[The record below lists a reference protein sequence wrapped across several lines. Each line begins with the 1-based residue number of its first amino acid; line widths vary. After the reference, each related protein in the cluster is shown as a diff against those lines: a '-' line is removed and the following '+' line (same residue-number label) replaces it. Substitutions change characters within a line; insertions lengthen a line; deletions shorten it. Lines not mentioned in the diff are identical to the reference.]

1 MNSFIVSARKYR
13 PSTFDTVVGQES
25 ITSTLKNAIKTNHL
39 AHSYLFCGPRGVGKT
54 TCARILAKTINCMNL
69 TDNIEACDECES
81 CKAFN
86 SSRSFNIHE
95 LDAASNNKVD
105 DIRTLTELV
114 RILPQVGRYSI
125 YIIDEVHMLSTS
137 AFNAFLK
144 TLEEPPA
151 HAIFILA
158 TTEKQKII
166 PTILSRCQIF
176 DFSRITIDDIVKRL
190 SFVASAE
197 GIGVEPEALHIIA
210 QKADGAM
217 RDALSIFD
225 QIVSFSGGEITYA
238 GVIENLNVL
247 DYEYYLRIADAFL
260 KGDLVTSLLIFNEIL
275 EKGFDGHN
283 FISGLSSHYR
293 NLLVS
298 KHEKTLPL
306 LEVGASIRDR
316 YRDQAA
322 RIPLAFIYKTLE
334 ILGNCDVTYRSSRNP
349 RLHVEIALVRISSQ
363 VADETSGN
371 KESSAM
377 PEKKNTEG
385 NNQKEVTASTA
396 STASSGT
403 DQGAAGSLQGTVHSG
418 ITGGGIPEGE
428 KGKTTKQTT
437 APKEATGQ
445 KAVYREPEPTRS
457 FSIRDKLQNS
467 NSDPGRVEDGGPGKD
482 EADKTSEADTPFDA
496 VMVKNSWIA
505 YGEKLKGD
513 NPRMH
518 SIVKGTSPE
527 INEEGIVVIVLSTD
541 AQKDFFEHNFKQDVI
556 RHFRNDLKNS
566 NIRIE
571 SIVKESKG
579 SNTPYTDE
587 EKYNYL
593 SEKNPAVN
601 DLKKELGLE
610 LE

>member
-1 MNSFIVSARKYR
+1 MNNFIVSARKYR
-13 PSTFDTVVGQES
+13 PSTFDTVVGQAS

-39 AHSYLFCGPRGVGKT
+39 AQSYLFCGPRGVGKT

-69 TDNIEACDECES
+69 TDNVEACNQCES
-81 CKAFN
+81 CMAFN
-86 SSRSFNIHE
+86 TSRSFNIHE

-114 RILPQVGRYSI
+114 RIPPQVGRYSI

-176 DFSRITIDDIVKRL
+176 DFSRITIEDIVKRL

-197 GIGVEPEALHIIA
+197 GIDTEPEALHIIA

-225 QIVSFSGGEITYA
+225 QIVSFSEGEITYA

-247 DYEYYLRIADAFL
+247 DYEHYLKIADAFL
-260 KGDLVTSLLIFNEIL
+260 EGDLVTSLLIFSEIL

-298 KHEKTLPL
+298 KHEKTLSL

-316 YRDQAA
+316 YRDQSA
-322 RIPLAFIYKTLE
+322 RIPLPFIYKALE

-349 RLHVEIALVRISSQ
+349 RLHVEIALVRLASLVTGESR
-363 VADETSGN
+363 GN
-371 KESSAM
+371 GESSAQ
-377 PEKKNTEG
+377 PEKSSKEG
-385 NNQKEVTASTA
+385 DNKKGAQEPITTVETGRKLPASDSGDSVSQVVAGQKSTA
-396 STASSGT
+396 
-403 DQGAAGSLQGTVHSG
+403 
-418 ITGGGIPEGE
+418 EGE
-428 KGKTTKQTT
+428 ADQKPETPGVKGAKG
-437 APKEATGQ
+437 A
-445 KAVYREPEPTRS
+445 YREPEPTRS
-457 FSIRDKLQNS
+457 FSIREKLQNGDG
-467 NSDPGRVEDGGPGKD
+467 DPERVDDGGTGKD
-482 EADKTSEADTPFDA
+482 DPEKKGDSDTPFDTS
-496 VMVKNSWIA
+496 MVKNSWNA

-513 NPRMH
+513 NPRMY

-527 INEEGIVVIVLSTD
+527 INEEGTVVIDLSTD
-541 AQKDFFEHNFKQDVI
+541 AQKEFFEHNFKQDVI
-556 RHFRNDLKNS
+556 RHFRLDLKNNS
-566 NIRIE
+566 VKVE
-571 SIVKESKG
+571 SIVKESKS

-587 EKYNYL
+587 EKYNFL

-601 DLKKELGLE
+601 DLRRELGLE

>member
-1 MNSFIVSARKYR
+1 MNNFIVSARKYR

-25 ITSTLKNAIKTNHL
+25 ITSTLKNAIRTSHL
-39 AHSYLFCGPRGVGKT
+39 AQSYLFCGPRGVGKT

-81 CKAFN
+81 CRAFN
-86 SSRSFNIHE
+86 TSRSFNIHE

-114 RILPQVGRYSI
+114 RIPPQVGRYSI

-176 DFSRITIDDIVKRL
+176 DFSRITIEDIVKRL
-190 SFVASAE
+190 GFVASSE
-197 GIGVEPEALHIIA
+197 GIEAEPEALHIIA

-217 RDALSIFD
+217 RDALSILD
-225 QIVSFSGGEITYA
+225 QIVSFSGGKITYA

-247 DYEYYLRIADAFL
+247 DYEYYLKIADAFSA
-260 KGDLVTSLLIFNEIL
+260 GDLGTSLLIFSEIL

-298 KHEKTLPL
+298 KSDKTLPL

-316 YRDQAA
+316 YREQSA
-322 RIPLAFIYKTLE
+322 RTPLQYIYKALE
-334 ILGNCDVTYRSSRNP
+334 ILGNCDAGYRLSRNP
-349 RLHVEIALVRISSQ
+349 RLHVEIALVRLASLGQKPEQAEKSLSTEKDKGAVKESEPTKTDSS
-363 VADETSGN
+363 TSG
-371 KESSAM
+371 AVTD
-377 PEKKNTEG
+377 KKS
-385 NNQKEVTASTA
+385 QEVSPPD
-396 STASSGT
+396 S
-403 DQGAAGSLQGTVHSG
+403 
-418 ITGGGIPEGE
+418 
-428 KGKTTKQTT
+428 
-437 APKEATGQ
+437 GQ
-445 KAVYREPEPTRS
+445 KVNPGTTGKSGMKGPGGKSETISPESDAVPDRRVVYQEPTRS
-457 FSIRDKLQNS
+457 FSIREKLQNEGET
-467 NSDPGRVEDGGPGKD
+467 NERVDEDGST
-482 EADKTSEADTPFDA
+482 DKGSEIGIQTNNNFDNE
-496 VMVKNSWIA
+496 MVLRSWA
-505 YGEKLKGD
+505 SFGESLKGEH
-513 NPRMH
+513 PRMY
-518 SIVKGTSPE
+518 SIVKGTNPSVS
-527 INEEGIVVIVLSTD
+527 EEGTVLVELSTE
-541 AQKDFFEHNFKQDVI
+541 AQKEFFDHNFKQNVI

-566 NIRIE
+566 SVKVE
-571 SIVKESKG
+571 SIVRESEG
-579 SNTPYTDE
+579 SNIPYTDE

-593 SEKNPAVN
+593 KTRNPAVD
-601 DLKKELGLE
+601 DLKRELGLE
-610 LE
+610 PE